1 MRAVRQPRRHG
12 VSRRA
17 FLGAALGAS
26 AALGLGGCGFHLRGR
41 ESLPTLPP
49 LALEGNTQSDL
60 GQALARLLQA
70 RGSGLSDSAPWRLT
84 LSGVDMH
91 SRRLGGTDRGSRE
104 HRFTLEA
111 RVSLQQR
118 HDQAYVWNRESFSTE
133 LSQRVN
139 DDDLLNRDV
148 LIDEARQQLAQQLA
162 RRIAERLASLEA
174 LR

>member
-1 MRAVRQPRRHG
+1 MKRRT
-12 VSRRA
+12 
-17 FLGAALGAS
+17 FLSAAAGAS
-26 AALGLGGCGFHLRGR
+26 AALLLEGCGFHLRGR
-41 ESLPTLPP
+41 ASLPTLPT
-49 LALEGNTQSDL
+49 LALEGDTQSEL
-60 GQALARLLQA
+60 GQALTQLLQA
-70 RGSGLSDSAPWRLT
+70 RGSGVSDSAPWRLT

-118 HDQAYVWNRESFSTE
+118 DDQAYVWNRESFSSE

-148 LIDEARQQLAQQLA
+148 LIDEARQQLAEQLA
-162 RRIAERLASLEA
+162 ERITERLASVEA
-174 LR
+174 FK